1 MPVTPGTFGLR
12 GRTFRRAPRRRLA
25 VALASALAFA
35 AVPVIATA
43 QASSSP
49 GAVVESEPLP
59 EAQRLPGATVSTK
72 VTYWTADSRD
82 RPRLSSGAVFVP
94 DGTPP
99 PGGWPTVSWGHGS
112 NGLGDQCAPTVIGR
126 PAPESAYLAGLLA
139 DGFAVVASD
148 YIGLGTEGL
157 PNYLDSGG
165 EAHAMIDIVRAAR
178 ELYPAIGPVWLAQGH
193 SQGAHAA
200 LNTATRAKSY
210 APELDYRGTVATS
223 APPQIDAVV
232 GLIGPDMPPIPAPTS
247 LFVMAMAGF
256 RDVRPDLDVDGHLTE
271 LGRSTVALAE
281 TLCSP
286 ELDARI
292 ADLSISDLV
301 SRPLGELTAPF
312 QDYLRLPVAGYS
324 GPLFLGHGTHDEM
337 LPYPLVF
344 TLLTGLLF
352 NGVTVDFH
360 SYDAGHD
367 SIIPIAA
374 PDVRAFLAA
383 SVD

>member
-1 MPVTPGTFGLR
+1 MPRTFGQHEPTLR
-12 GRTFRRAPRRRLA
+12 ASTRRFA
-25 VALASALAFA
+25 VMLASALALA
-35 AVPVIATA
+35 ALPAIATA
-43 QASSSP
+43 DTPPSP
-49 GAVVESEPLP
+49 GSVVATELLP
-59 EAQRLPGATVSTK
+59 ESQRLPGSAASTK

-94 DGTPP
+94 EGSPP
-99 PGGWPTVSWGHGS
+99 PGGWPTISWGHGS
-112 NGLGDQCAPTVIGR
+112 NGLGDQCAPTVLGR

-165 EAHAMIDIVRAAR
+165 EANAVIDIVRAAR
-178 ELYPAIGPVWLAQGH
+178 ELYPAFGPVWLAQGH

-200 LNTATRAKSY
+200 LNTAPRAKSY

-232 GLIGPDMPPIPAPTS
+232 GLIGPQMPPIPAPTS
-247 LFVMAMAGF
+247 LFVMAIAGF
-256 RDVRPDLDVDGHLTE
+256 RDLRPDLDVDGHLTE
-271 LGRSTVALAE
+271 LGRRTVALAE

-286 ELDARI
+286 ELDERTEH
-292 ADLSISDLV
+292 LSISELV
-301 SRPLGELTAPF
+301 SQPLGELTAPF
-312 QDYLRLPVAGYS
+312 QDYLRLPVAGYH
-324 GPLFLGHGTHDEM
+324 GPLFLGHGTHDET

-344 TLLTGLLF
+344 TLLTGLLI
-352 NGVTVDFH
+352 NGVAVDFH

-374 PDVRAFLAA
+374 SDVRAFLAA
-383 SVD
+383 AVD

>member
-1 MPVTPGTFGLR
+1 M
-12 GRTFRRAPRRRLA
+12 
-25 VALASALAFA
+25 LASALALA
-35 AVPVIATA
+35 AVPVIASA
-43 QASSSP
+43 EAPSSP
-49 GAVVESEPLP
+49 GAVVATEPLP
-59 EAQRLPGATVSTK
+59 EPQRLPGAAASTK
-72 VTYWTADSRD
+72 VTYWTADSRE

-94 DGTPP
+94 EGTPP
-99 PGGWPTVSWGHGS
+99 PGGWPTISWGHGS
-112 NGLGDQCAPTVIGR
+112 NGLGDQCAPTVLGR

-165 EAHAMIDIVRAAR
+165 EAHAVIDIVRAAR
-178 ELYPAIGPVWLAQGH
+178 ELYPSIGPIWLAQGH

-200 LNTATRAKSY
+200 LNAAPRAKSY

-232 GLIGPDMPPIPAPTS
+232 GLIGHDMPPIPAPTS
-247 LFVMAMAGF
+247 LFVMAIAGF
-256 RDVRPDLDVDGHLTE
+256 RDLRPDLDVDGHLTE

-286 ELDARI
+286 ELDERI
-292 ADLSISDLV
+292 SHLAISDLV

-312 QDYLRLPVAGYS
+312 QDYLRLPVAGYH
-324 GPLFLGHGTHDEM
+324 GPLFLGHGTHDEI

-344 TLLTGLLF
+344 TLLTGLLI
-352 NGVTVDFH
+352 NGVSVDFH

-383 SVD
+383 AVD